1 MIVSEDFEGTPE
13 GKFPAKPVWSANTD
27 AKTGIHVAVD
37 PASPQNRVLEF
48 IDAPDARAGFL
59 PYLVIKPHRL
69 DRGRAKF
76 ACDCYLEPDAKI
88 NVELRDESS
97 GSLVTGPSIRI
108 TETGQ
113 VQAGGRD
120 LTKVPLRQWFHLEL
134 DFVLGSDP
142 PTYGLTIGQSG
153 KPPERFEKLP
163 YANPEFARCTWLGV
177 VSYATARTH
186 FYVDNIRLERLP

>member
-1 MIVSEDFEGTPE
+1 M
-13 GKFPAKPVWSANTD
+13 
-27 AKTGIHVAVD
+27 
-37 PASPQNRVLEF
+37 LEF

-69 DRGRAKF
+69 ERGRAKF

-120 LTKVPLRQWFHLEL
+120 LAKVSLRQWFHVELE
-134 DFVLGSDP
+134 FTLGSDA
-142 PTYGLTIGQSG
+142 PTYSLTIGQSG

-177 VSYATARTH
+177 VSYATVKTH

>member
-1 MIVSEDFEGTPE
+1 M
-13 GKFPAKPVWSANTD
+13 
-27 AKTGIHVAVD
+27 
-37 PASPQNRVLEF
+37 
-48 IDAPDARAGFL
+48 ARE
-59 PYLVIKPHRL
+59 VK
-69 DRGRAKF
+69 
-76 ACDCYLEPDAKI
+76 
-88 NVELRDESS
+88 SS

-113 VQAGGRD
+113 VQAGRRD
-120 LTKVPLRQWFHLEL
+120 LAKVPLRKWFHLEL
-134 DFVLGSDP
+134 DFVLGSAP

-177 VSYATARTH
+177 VSYATAKTH